1 MPDIAGSII
10 GATVKRVEDPR
21 FIQGRGRYV
30 ANLPEPAGLLHVA
43 FVRSPVPHGV
53 IESIDAD
60 EARQMPGVVGVF
72 VAADLDIP
80 DIEPG
85 LRMVAKEMARPALA
99 RDRVRMVGELVA
111 VVVAESERQAV
122 DAADTVWV
130 DIDPLDGVASAIDA
144 AAEHAPRLYPEV
156 GTNIV
161 WDNNPDFSTGPIPG
175 ADVTI
180 SARFVNQ
187 RLAAVPLEGNTTLA
201 IPTIDGLDVYLG
213 SQNVHGHRS
222 ELGKL
227 LGLESHQLRIVV
239 PDMGGGFGAKFPLY
253 VEQLVTAFLARHL
266 NRPVRWIESRLENL
280 IGMYHGRDQ
289 TQDIEMG
296 ATRDGKIVAVRATFY
311 QNTGAYPSFGT
322 YLPYMTAKMSS
333 GVYAIPSIETR
344 ILSVA
349 TNTTPTHAYRG
360 AGRPEATAMLERA
373 IDMLAAELGMDPADI
388 RRVNLIP
395 DDAFPYTT
403 PTRADYDSGAY
414 RMVLDRVLSVADYDA
429 LRAEQADRRARND
442 RIQIGLGLSTYVE
455 ITAPFGGKEFSRVEV
470 HESGKVTAYS
480 GTLSHGQGHATA
492 YAQIIG
498 NLLKIPH
505 TDVEVIQGD
514 TGRVARGDGTGGS
527 RSLQLGGS
535 AVAGAGEAVI
545 DKAKTIM
552 SNLLEVS
559 AEDLMV
565 MDGGKLGVAGVPDT
579 AKTWAELATLANE
592 RDAVPDHL
600 DLGLEAE
607 FDFDQ
612 PGSTF
617 PFGAHLTVVEID
629 TETGDTRIRCVY
641 AVDDCGTIFNRLLVY
656 GQIHGDIEQGAGQAM
671 LEHFRYDDE
680 GYPLTGNLTSYLI
693 PNSMTVPRVELAPT
707 ETPTPHNPLGA
718 KGIGESGTIGST
730 PSVQNA
736 VIDGLSHFGIRHL
749 DMPLTP
755 QKVWQAIHEATG

>member
-99 RDRVRMVGELVA
+99 RDRVRMAGELVA

-130 DIDPLDGVASAIDA
+130 DIDPLDGVASAVDA

-498 NLLKIPH
+498 NL
-505 TDVEVIQGD
+505 
-514 TGRVARGDGTGGS
+514 
-527 RSLQLGGS
+527 
-535 AVAGAGEAVI
+535 
-545 DKAKTIM
+545 
-552 SNLLEVS
+552 
-559 AEDLMV
+559 
-565 MDGGKLGVAGVPDT
+565 
-579 AKTWAELATLANE
+579 
-592 RDAVPDHL
+592 
-600 DLGLEAE
+600 
-607 FDFDQ
+607 
-612 PGSTF
+612 
-617 PFGAHLTVVEID
+617 
-629 TETGDTRIRCVY
+629 
-641 AVDDCGTIFNRLLVY
+641 
-656 GQIHGDIEQGAGQAM
+656 
-671 LEHFRYDDE
+671 
-680 GYPLTGNLTSYLI
+680 
-693 PNSMTVPRVELAPT
+693 
-707 ETPTPHNPLGA
+707 
-718 KGIGESGTIGST
+718 
-730 PSVQNA
+730 
-736 VIDGLSHFGIRHL
+736 
-749 DMPLTP
+749 
-755 QKVWQAIHEATG
+755 